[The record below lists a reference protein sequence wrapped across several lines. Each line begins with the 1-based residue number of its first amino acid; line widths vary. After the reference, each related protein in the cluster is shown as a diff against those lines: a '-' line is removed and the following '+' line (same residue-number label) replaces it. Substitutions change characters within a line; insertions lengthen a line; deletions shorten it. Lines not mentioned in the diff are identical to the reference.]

1 MPPRAP
7 VPNVVLKNP
16 GGFDN
21 LELTGTSVIAEDGA
35 TEPTIISTQGMCLA
49 VKAILASAKD
59 TAGVEFASVAK
70 KATTTKPEA

>member
-1 MPPRAP
+1 M
-7 VPNVVLKNP
+7 
-16 GGFDN
+16 
-21 LELTGTSVIAEDGA
+21 IAEDGA
-35 TEPTIISTQGMCLA
+35 AEPTIIGAQGGCLA